1 MESDGPFGIDGM
13 VTEFGFSSAFFC
25 AGKLSADVQKIIA
38 EMRIFLQLF
47 KTFFD
52 ILQPLLKGF
61 NRLCETVLFFF
72 ELGARV
78 VV

>member
-13 VTEFGFSSAFFC
+13 VREPDFSSA
-25 AGKLSADVQKIIA
+25 LTSAKRFALNSKRII
-38 EMRIFLQLF
+38 LQLF
-47 KTFFD
+47 QTFFD